1 MSETSM
7 KSVLVRALSS
17 LDPVCIE
24 SPKTGLGI
32 PDVNF
37 IGGWF
42 ECKNLDAWPK
52 NADTNPVKF
61 KHHLSKEQG
70 IWLYRRARAGGL
82 AMVCAKVSC
91 SWFFFD
97 GMWIKDRWDRMTR
110 GEMIQMAD
118 LYMPTKLEKDRL
130 LNFIIDRSES
140 LRLARS

>member
-1 MSETSM
+1 M
-7 KSVLVRALSS
+7 KSVLTRALAS

-52 NADTNPVKF
+52 NADINPVKF
-61 KHHLSKEQG
+61 KHPLSKEQG

-97 GMWIKDRWDRMTR
+97 GIWIKDRWDRMTR
-110 GEMIQMAD
+110 GEMIQSAD

-140 LRLARS
+140 LRLLRS